1 MNYNKNTCHYENNRE
16 MKDKD
21 FINSPPKILS
31 GIFKKDIPNEDFDCN
46 PNGDC
51 WCKNEPIF
59 KGLPNGSLSDTCYS
73 PKEIKRFQS
82 E

>member
-1 MNYNKNTCHYENNRE
+1 MNPMNSMRKTLTDDDGNK
-16 MKDKD
+16 
-21 FINSPPKILS
+21 
-31 GIFKKDIPNEDFDCN
+31 FDCN